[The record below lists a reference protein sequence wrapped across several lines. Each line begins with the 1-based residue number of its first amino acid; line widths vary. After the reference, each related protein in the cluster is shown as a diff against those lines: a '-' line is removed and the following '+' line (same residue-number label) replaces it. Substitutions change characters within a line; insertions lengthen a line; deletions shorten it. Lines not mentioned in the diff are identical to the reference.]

1 MLEKI
6 SGILGSMFFLL
17 IAFFLIYRALKPKM
31 KKSKIKENDLKDIRQ
46 QWSEYGY
53 EDEPSMDFVY
63 EFSCEYEKSRMHAKI
78 MSFVLGLINLLISIA
93 LLYEIL

>member
-1 MLEKI
+1 
-6 SGILGSMFFLL
+6 
-17 IAFFLIYRALKPKM
+17 M